1 MTTKVNA
8 DLQRERDKCTFNVTE
23 LINLIDGGEDK
34 TAERKSRGMIPIPN
48 NVFFVCVKKTSFN
61 R

>member
-1 MTTKVNA
+1 MKMTTKVNA

-34 TAERKSRGMIPIPN
+34 TAERKSRGMVPIPN
-48 NVFFVCVKKTSFN
+48 NFFLFM
-61 R
+61 

>member
-23 LINLIDGGEDK
+23 LINVIDGGEEK
-34 TAERKSRGMIPIPN
+34 TAERKSRGKIIN
-48 NVFFVCVKKTSFN
+48 N
-61 R
+61 